1 MGTSNSNT
9 SRSSQS
15 KHILPYET
23 RRSLFLA
30 DHQSFQ
36 TNILNNAV
44 IDDINKHSDPLK
56 VTETEIKTFI
66 NKHQSTASKA
76 KINNL
81 QDLIIQLITEDYI
94 SNNALT
100 SEYNIFTKFKSIL
113 SSLSLTSSQLNRL
126 HHIETRFQKE
136 FEMKLN
142 SIFILYDTLLY
153 PLTPVQRK
161 AIISN
166 ISFLEKF
173 NPNIFTILITNRFI
187 HDDDIVTMI
196 TEMIAHSKT
205 MQIINIILY
214 PLNEDNHILNKYGL
228 DCKGYKVLF
237 KIMKSVA
244 DNRYIKSLCLHSIKD
259 YNIVL
264 APEIAQQ
271 IVYKLQSETLIAF
284 HLGNFKISETF
295 AQQFFFQIV
304 STRSIC
310 ALSIESNDIKRFP
323 IRALIK
329 IIEQN
334 VSLQV
339 LTFIYAHHTVS
350 DDNEEEV
357 MDDINECV
365 NEFELKEGQEDVVY
379 VGNKSIISI

>member
-30 DHQSFQ
+30 DHQLFQ

-44 IDDINKHSDPLK
+44 IDNINKYSDILK
-56 VTETEIKTFI
+56 VTETEIKAFI

-76 KINNL
+76 KINNFQEL
-81 QDLIIQLITEDYI
+81 FIQLITEDYI
-94 SNNALT
+94 TNNALT
-100 SEYNIFTKFKSIL
+100 SEYNVFNKFKSTL

-142 SIFILYDTLLY
+142 SIFILYDSLLY

-166 ISFLEKF
+166 ISFLDKF

-214 PLNEDNHILNKYGL
+214 PLNEDNHILNRYGL

-244 DNRYIKSLCLHSIKD
+244 DNRYIKSLCLHSVKD

-284 HLGNFKISETF
+284 HLGNFRISETF
-295 AQQFFFQIV
+295 AKQFFFQIV

-310 ALSIESNDIKRFP
+310 ALSIESDDVKRFP

-339 LTFIYAHHTVS
+339 LVFICANTES
-350 DDNEEEV
+350 DEV
-357 MDDINECV
+357 MEDINECV

-379 VGNKSIISI
+379 VGNKSIISL

>member
-44 IDDINKHSDPLK
+44 IDDINKYSDILK
-56 VTETEIKTFI
+56 VTETEIKAFI

-76 KINNL
+76 KINNFQEL
-81 QDLIIQLITEDYI
+81 FIQLITEDYI
-94 SNNALT
+94 TNNALT
-100 SEYNIFTKFKSIL
+100 SEYNVFNKFKSTL

-142 SIFILYDTLLY
+142 SIFILYDSLLY

-166 ISFLEKF
+166 ISFLDKF

-214 PLNEDNHILNKYGL
+214 PLNEDNHILNRYGL

-244 DNRYIKSLCLHSIKD
+244 DNRYIKSLCLHSVKD

-284 HLGNFKISETF
+284 HLGNFRISETF
-295 AQQFFFQIV
+295 AKQFFFQIV

-310 ALSIESNDIKRFP
+310 ALSIESNDVKRFP

-339 LTFIYAHHTVS
+339 LVFICANTES
-350 DDNEEEV
+350 DEV
-357 MDDINECV
+357 MEDMNECV

-379 VGNKSIISI
+379 VGNKSIISF

>member
-44 IDDINKHSDPLK
+44 IDDINKYSDILK
-56 VTETEIKTFI
+56 VTETEIKAFI

-76 KINNL
+76 KINNFQEL
-81 QDLIIQLITEDYI
+81 FIQLITEDYI
-94 SNNALT
+94 TNNALT
-100 SEYNIFTKFKSIL
+100 SEYNVFNKFKSTL

-142 SIFILYDTLLY
+142 SIFILYDSLLY

-166 ISFLEKF
+166 ISFLDKF

-214 PLNEDNHILNKYGL
+214 PLNEDNHILNRYGL

-244 DNRYIKSLCLHSIKD
+244 DNRYIKSLCLHSVKD

-284 HLGNFKISETF
+284 HLGNFRISETF
-295 AQQFFFQIV
+295 AKQFFFQIV

-310 ALSIESNDIKRFP
+310 ALSIESDDVKRFP

-339 LTFIYAHHTVS
+339 LVFICANTES
-350 DDNEEEV
+350 DEV
-357 MDDINECV
+357 MEDINECV
-365 NEFELKEGQEDVVY
+365 NEFELKEEQEDVVY
-379 VGNKSIISI
+379 VGNKSIISL

>member
-30 DHQSFQ
+30 DHQLFQ

-44 IDDINKHSDPLK
+44 IDDINKYSDILK
-56 VTETEIKTFI
+56 VTETEIKAFI

-76 KINNL
+76 KINNFQEL
-81 QDLIIQLITEDYI
+81 FIQLITEDYI
-94 SNNALT
+94 TNNVLT
-100 SEYNIFTKFKSIL
+100 SEYNVFNKFKSTL

-142 SIFILYDTLLY
+142 SIFILYDSLLY

-166 ISFLEKF
+166 ISFLDKF

-214 PLNEDNHILNKYGL
+214 PLNEDNHILNRYGL

-244 DNRYIKSLCLHSIKD
+244 DNRYIKSLCLHSVKD

-284 HLGNFKISETF
+284 HLGNFRISETF
-295 AQQFFFQIV
+295 AKQFFFQIV

-310 ALSIESNDIKRFP
+310 ALSIESDDVKRFP

-339 LTFIYAHHTVS
+339 LVFICANTES
-350 DDNEEEV
+350 DEV
-357 MDDINECV
+357 MEDINECV

-379 VGNKSIISI
+379 VGNKSIISF

>member
-15 KHILPYET
+15 KHILSYET

-44 IDDINKHSDPLK
+44 IDNINKYSDILK
-56 VTETEIKTFI
+56 VTETEIKAFI

-76 KINNL
+76 KINNFQEL
-81 QDLIIQLITEDYI
+81 FIQLITEDYI
-94 SNNALT
+94 TNNVLT
-100 SEYNIFTKFKSIL
+100 SEYNVFNKFKSTL

-142 SIFILYDTLLY
+142 SIFILYDSLLY

-166 ISFLEKF
+166 ISFLDKF

-214 PLNEDNHILNKYGL
+214 PLNEDNHILNRYGL

-244 DNRYIKSLCLHSIKD
+244 DNRYIKSLCLHSVKD

-284 HLGNFKISETF
+284 HLGNFRISETF
-295 AQQFFFQIV
+295 AKQFFFQIV

-310 ALSIESNDIKRFP
+310 ALSIESDDVKRFP

-339 LTFIYAHHTVS
+339 LVFICANTES
-350 DDNEEEV
+350 DEV
-357 MDDINECV
+357 MEDINECV

-379 VGNKSIISI
+379 VGNKSIISL

>member
-30 DHQSFQ
+30 DHQLFQ

-44 IDDINKHSDPLK
+44 IDDINKYSDILK
-56 VTETEIKTFI
+56 VTETEIKAFI

-76 KINNL
+76 KINNFQEL
-81 QDLIIQLITEDYI
+81 FIQLITEDYI
-94 SNNALT
+94 TNNVLT
-100 SEYNIFTKFKSIL
+100 SEYNVFNKFKSTL

-142 SIFILYDTLLY
+142 SIFILYDSLLY

-166 ISFLEKF
+166 ISFLDKF

-214 PLNEDNHILNKYGL
+214 PLNEDNHILNRYGL

-244 DNRYIKSLCLHSIKD
+244 DNRYIKSLCLHSVKD

-284 HLGNFKISETF
+284 HLGNFRISETF
-295 AQQFFFQIV
+295 AKQFFFQIV

-310 ALSIESNDIKRFP
+310 ALSIESDDVKRFP

-339 LTFIYAHHTVS
+339 LVFICANTES
-350 DDNEEEV
+350 DEV
-357 MDDINECV
+357 MEDINECV

-379 VGNKSIISI
+379 VGNKSIISLSYNII